1 MLMLISALTTFSGL
15 IFRNRQLDDTLMIAD
30 YLIEKESTVQLL
42 LRLSGGGYPQCIL
55 TKAGEL
61 NNDRE
66 TVESKFYPLYDKI
79 LNYWFPP
86 ADGYDVCPQWT
97 LPDIRKS
104 VDFTITFVIELHQR
118 PLLLVEIRPPSDF
131 HVDSG
136 REAAIIQIRQR
147 LDEIGSTNQHLD
159 RLYASSAIGKKWR
172 ACYVSKGDD
181 SRGGQPVR
189 GVANAVSLRSADIDC
204 WNPDITSDE
213 SFTALQEIVT
223 TIKGYA

>member
-42 LRLSGGGYPQCIL
+42 FRLSGGGYPQCIL

-159 RLYASSAIGKKWR
+159 RLYAISAIGKKWR

>member
-1 MLMLISALTTFSGL
+1 MLISALTTFSGL

-159 RLYASSAIGKKWR
+159 RLYAISAIGKKWR

>member
-1 MLMLISALTTFSGL
+1 MLISALTTFSGL

-42 LRLSGGGYPQCIL
+42 FRLSGGGYPQCIL

-159 RLYASSAIGKKWR
+159 RLYAISAIGKKWR

>member
-159 RLYASSAIGKKWR
+159 RLYAISAIGKKWR